1 MVLLMLAW
9 LMAFVSVFSF
19 VFGLVAYRR
28 QPTLAEQLS
37 SFDPRQGAEPRSAPP
52 LVRDL
57 DGTFRERVTAPVL
70 ARLGGVV
77 QRLTPTGARDAMR
90 LKVERAG
97 NPGRMTAVH
106 FVGLRATIAAIF
118 IVLALGVYYEVE
130 VVSGPLKLILVA
142 LVALVGW
149 LLPDYWLQAQIN
161 ARDRLISRALPDSID
176 VLVAC
181 AEAGLGLDQ
190 AISEVIKRR
199 PGPLS
204 DEFARLLKEIN
215 LGKTRVQ
222 AWQDLAA
229 RTGIDELRS
238 FAAAVYQAEELGTSI
253 AHVLRVQ
260 SDSTRTRRTLQIREM
275 AAKLPV
281 KMLFPLVFGIFPAL
295 FVVIL
300 GPAMVQIYRVL
311 LPLFK

>member
-1 MVLLMLAW
+1 MILLMLAW
-9 LMAFVSVFSF
+9 LMAFVSAFSF
-19 VFGLVAYRR
+19 MIALLAYKR
-28 QPTLAEQLS
+28 QPSLAEQLS
-37 SFDPRQGAEPRSAPP
+37 SLDPRQATEPQSAPP

-77 QRLTPTGARDAMR
+77 QRLTPTGARDALR

-106 FVGLRATIAAIF
+106 FVGLRATVAAIF
-118 IVLALGVYYEVE
+118 VVAALVVYYEVQ
-130 VVSGPLKLILVA
+130 VISGPLNLVIAA

-161 ARDRLISRALPDSID
+161 ARDRLIRQALPDSID

-190 AISEVIKRR
+190 AISEVVKRR

-215 LGKTRVQ
+215 LGKTRVE
-222 AWQDLAA
+222 AWRDLAT